1 MTPSGRQGG
10 GRASRARQR
19 GVIVLAG
26 EDQNDC
32 EILAALIRAHQPD
45 VDVAAKLVR
54 INDPVR
60 LRKKTGPDLAAAV
73 KALAGKARA
82 KARQQRAEL
91 VGFVVHEDLDGY
103 TGAHYE
109 RVRKTVTAELTRQC
123 QEFSTALALAAWESE
138 GWLLLF
144 PDAFPYVRPGW
155 KVPDRLLDR
164 DTGRLKDAKEEL
176 KRGLG
181 SPVFRES
188 DGPAVAREALE
199 HRLISSP
206 RGANQSYDDFVADL
220 VGWAG

>member
-1 MTPSGRQGG
+1 MTPRGRQGG
-10 GRASRARQR
+10 GRTSRAQER

-45 VDVAAKLVR
+45 VDATAKLVR

-91 VGFVVHEDLDGY
+91 LGFVVHEDLDGY
-103 TGAHYE
+103 TDAQYDQ
-109 RVRKTVTAELTRQC
+109 VRKTLADEFTRQC
-123 QEFSTALALAAWESE
+123 QEFRTALALAAWESE

-144 PDAFPYVRPGW
+144 PDAFPYVRPRW
-155 KVPDRLLDR
+155 KVPGRLLDR

-188 DGPAVAREALE
+188 DGPAVAREALK
-199 HRLISSP
+199 HRLIPSP
-206 RGANQSYDDFVADL
+206 RGSNRSYEDFVDELTA
-220 VGWAG
+220 WT

>member
-1 MTPSGRQGG
+1 VTPKGRPEG
-10 GRASRARQR
+10 GRTSRAQER

-32 EILAALIRAHQPD
+32 EILAALIRAHRPH
-45 VDVAAKLVR
+45 VDAAAKLVR

-73 KALAGKARA
+73 KTLVGKARA

-91 VGFVVHEDLDGY
+91 LGFVVHEDLDGY
-103 TGAHYE
+103 TDAQYD
-109 RVRKTVTAELTRQC
+109 RVRKTLTDEFTRQC
-123 QEFSTALALAAWESE
+123 QEFPSALALAAWESE

-144 PDAFPYVRPGW
+144 PDAFPYVRPRW
-155 KVPDRLLDR
+155 KVPDRLLDK

-181 SPVFRES
+181 LPVFRES
-188 DGPAVAREALE
+188 DGPEVAREALK
-199 HRLISSP
+199 HRLIPSP
-206 RGANQSYDDFVADL
+206 RGRNRSYSDFVGEL
-220 VGWAG
+220 NSWT